1 MKYIILLIVGYF
13 AFKSVK
19 RFFQNFQIVDRDAE
33 KIDGKHA
40 DTGRSRYINE
50 DDIEDADFKD
60 LNE

>member
-1 MKYIILLIVGYF
+1 MKYIILLIVGYL

-19 RFFQNFQIVDRDAE
+19 RFFQNFQIVDKDSDQIR
-33 KIDGKHA
+33 GKNA

-60 LNE
+60 VD